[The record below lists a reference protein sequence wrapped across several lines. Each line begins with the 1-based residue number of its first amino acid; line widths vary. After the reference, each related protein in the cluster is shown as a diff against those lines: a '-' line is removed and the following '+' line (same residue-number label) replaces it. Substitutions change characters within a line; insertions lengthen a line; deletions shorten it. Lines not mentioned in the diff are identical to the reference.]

1 MDAIVLFSVLVWTG
15 ENDSNTLRVDA
26 YFFENGEN
34 KSLFSKISGYVW
46 MGPQFHDPD
55 SFRVTHTSRDGFL
68 FFLIPG
74 VKPLGRISLTSYS
87 HSI

>member
-1 MDAIVLFSVLVWTG
+1 MVLFSVFVWTG
-15 ENDSNTLRVDA
+15 ENDSNTPRVDA
-26 YFFENGEN
+26 YFFENGES
-34 KSLFSKISGYVW
+34 KSPFSKISGYVW

-55 SFRVTHTSRDGFL
+55 SFRLTHTSREGNY

-74 VKPLGRISLTSYS
+74 VKPLGRFSLTSYL